1 MTTIATKASNE
12 APRRPKQAPLALRVL
27 KSPLFARLLFPFVV
41 LAVWLVS
48 IDVIQSIWPFAVDVL
63 PTPGEVWGAMW
74 EEVIDPFASGI
85 QAPTRENL
93 YATFGRS
100 LYRLG
105 IGFAISIG
113 LGTVI
118 GLGMGLSKSV
128 DAFFHDWV
136 MAILAMP
143 ALAWALFVSLIIGFG
158 DGGPIT
164 VVVLA
169 GIPFVIINVR
179 EGVRNTPRE
188 LFDMGRA
195 FGVSQNKITR
205 HVLLPSL
212 MPFFFAATRYAFSI
226 GWKGLVIA
234 EVFGGQD
241 GAGWT
246 IKFYYDAHRAHGV
259 VAYAAFFIIF
269 ALILEKMVFERAAQR
284 VFKWRPKVDL
294 EIVEEAFDDIQGMDA
309 PLATL
314 SSAEAEQTDYDHRD
328 GLGGEDG

>member
-1 MTTIATKASNE
+1 MATVTSE
-12 APRRPKQAPLALRVL
+12 APARVPRKPRKPNLALRVL
-27 KSPLFARLLFPFVV
+27 KSPLFARILFPFVV
-41 LAVWLVS
+41 LGVWLAG
-48 IDVIQSIWPFAVDVL
+48 IEIIQSIWPFAVDVL
-63 PTPGEVWGAMW
+63 PTPTEVWGAMW
-74 EEVIDPFASGI
+74 EEVIDPFVSGN

-93 YATFGRS
+93 YFTFWKS
-100 LYRLG
+100 LFRLG

-143 ALAWALFVSLIIGFG
+143 ALAWALFVSLVIGFG

-195 FGVSQNKITR
+195 FGVPQNKITR

-259 VAYAAFFIIF
+259 VGYAFFFVIF
-269 ALILEKMVFERAAQR
+269 ALILERAVFEQAAKR
-284 VFKWRPKVDL
+284 VFRWRPKVDL
-294 EIVEEAFDDIQGMDA
+294 QVVEEAFDDIEGMGGA
-309 PLATL
+309 LPQL
-314 SSAEAEQTDYDHRD
+314 SAAETQQSDYTHRD
-328 GLGGEDG
+328 GGGGADG